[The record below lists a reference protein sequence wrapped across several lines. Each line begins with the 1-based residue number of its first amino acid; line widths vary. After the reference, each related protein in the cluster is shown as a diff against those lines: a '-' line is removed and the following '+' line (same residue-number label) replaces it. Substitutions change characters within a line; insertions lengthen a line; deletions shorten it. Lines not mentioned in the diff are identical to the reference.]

1 MPIGK
6 SFETSLQEQLKD
18 KEVAI
23 EFIREAMENP
33 ASNGDDVGYLM
44 KAIGQVAKAHGIESV
59 AERSGMSKSTIYQ
72 CIREDSNPT
81 LRNVLKVLDAVGIRL
96 TFEGNVPAFS
106 KPVSAL
112 DVASY
117 IMQRIGGN
125 TGNRTTFWLQKLVYY
140 SQVKSLIN
148 FKEPLF
154 FQGIEAWGNGPV
166 VKDLYDKHKGVKHL
180 RAWDFSDLGNE
191 NNLSRDQKLATDW
204 ALEKYG
210 DLHGDI
216 LSELTHSEDPWRLAR
231 GDLPD
236 EASCSDIIT
245 NESIIVFYTSRP
257 DYEAIEEREA

>member
-106 KPVSAL
+106 KPVSVL

-117 IMQRIGGN
+117 IMQ
-125 TGNRTTFWLQKLVYY
+125 
-140 SQVKSLIN
+140 
-148 FKEPLF
+148 
-154 FQGIEAWGNGPV
+154 
-166 VKDLYDKHKGVKHL
+166 
-180 RAWDFSDLGNE
+180 
-191 NNLSRDQKLATDW
+191 
-204 ALEKYG
+204 
-210 DLHGDI
+210 
-216 LSELTHSEDPWRLAR
+216 
-231 GDLPD
+231 
-236 EASCSDIIT
+236 
-245 NESIIVFYTSRP
+245 
-257 DYEAIEEREA
+257 